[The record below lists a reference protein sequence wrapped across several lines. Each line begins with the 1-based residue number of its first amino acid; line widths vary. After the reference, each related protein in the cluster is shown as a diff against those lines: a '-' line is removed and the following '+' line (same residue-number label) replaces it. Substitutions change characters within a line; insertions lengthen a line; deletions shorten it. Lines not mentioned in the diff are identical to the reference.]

1 VSGLIDSALNH
12 ARTVVLALVF
22 IIAAG
27 ISTYRAIPKEAQP
40 DIEIPFIYI
49 SMTHEGIS
57 PEDAE
62 RLLVRPM
69 EQELRAL
76 EGVKEMTSSA
86 YEGGANV
93 TLEFDAGIDTD
104 VALQDVRAKVDLAK
118 AELPDET
125 EEPTVNE
132 VKISRLDPMLVLN
145 LSGKVPERTLSVIAR
160 DLEEQ
165 IEAIPGVLD
174 VEASGKREELME
186 VVVDPLAME
195 SYGLTQT
202 ELFNLVARNNK
213 LVAAGALETGQG
225 RFPVKV
231 PGVFESAADVLSL
244 PVKVDGDRVV
254 HFRDIAE
261 VRRTFKD
268 ATSYA
273 RIDGEAAIALEVVQR
288 AGANIILTI
297 ERVRAAVAEAQ
308 TMWPTGVTV
317 TYSRDSSRDIENML
331 TDLQNNVIS
340 AVLLVLI
347 VIIGIL
353 GVRNALL
360 VGIAIP
366 GSFLTGILLIGV
378 GGLTINI
385 VVLFSLIMAVGMLV
399 DGAIVVTELAD
410 RKMAEGLD
418 PRAAYSEA
426 ARRMAW
432 PIIASTATTLAAF
445 APLVFWPG
453 VTGEFMK
460 YLPLTLI
467 AVLSASLL
475 MALVFVPT
483 LGSLFGRT
491 GALSVRARE
500 RLAAAEVGNLNSIGG
515 FTEQYVHFLRRAL
528 RRPLLTATGVT
539 ALLVLV
545 FVAYGRFGHGVEFF
559 PDVEPE
565 FARINIAARGDLS
578 VDEKDALVRQ
588 VERRI
593 LDMPEFESIYARTG
607 SGGRGSREDQI
618 GSISLQL
625 VDWDSRR
632 PARDI
637 LAEVRERTADIA
649 GVVIETKTPRAGPGG
664 DKPLVIE
671 LSSRYPAALEAAAAG
686 VRGIMDQMD
695 GLEDIED
702 SRPLPGIEWRIGVD
716 RAKAARFGADVTLVG
731 NTIQLV
737 TNGVKIGEYRPDD
750 ADEEID
756 IRVRYPLGDRNL
768 DEIDKLRVPS
778 ASGPVPISNFVTR
791 EPAQKVS
798 TIERTDMRRTM
809 TVSADV
815 APGVLAD
822 VKVRELREGL
832 QELTPDPRVSVSF
845 RGDKEDQDEASA
857 FLSRA
862 MLVAVFIIALI
873 LVTQFNSLFQAFLI
887 LTAVLFSTGGVLLG
901 HLLMNMPF
909 GIVMSGIGVIALAG
923 IVVNNNIVLID
934 TYNYLRGHGMEYF
947 EAVLRT
953 CAQRLRPVLLTTV
966 TTILG
971 LMPMVLGINV
981 NLVERQVTIGGPSSQ
996 WWVQLSASVAGGL
1009 AFATVLT
1016 LVLTPALIV
1025 AQARGADRWQARRR
1039 RRARLA
1045 HDRELAARGTE
1056 DLGRGA
1062 SQAP

>member
-1 VSGLIDSALNH
+1 MKGLIEGALSH
-12 ARTVVLALVF
+12 SRTVLLSLIF
-22 IIAAG
+22 IILAG
-27 ISTYRAIPKEAQP
+27 ITTYRSIPKEAQP
-40 DIEIPFIYI
+40 DVEIPYIYVSI
-49 SMTHEGIS
+49 SHEGIS

-76 EGVKEMTSSA
+76 EGVKEMTSSG

-93 TLEFDAGIDTD
+93 TMEFDAGIDTA

-125 EEPTVNE
+125 DEPTVNE
-132 VKISRLDPMLVLN
+132 VKISRIDPMLIIN
-145 LSGKVPERTLSVIAR
+145 LSGKVPERTLATIAR
-160 DLEEQ
+160 DLEET
-165 IEAIPGVLD
+165 IESIPGVLD
-174 VEASGKREELME
+174 VETSGKREELME
-186 VVVDPLAME
+186 VLVDPLAME
-195 SYGLTQT
+195 SYGLTQQ

-213 LVAAGALETGQG
+213 LVAAGALQTGQG

-231 PGVFESAADVLSL
+231 PGVFESVEDVLSL
-244 PVKVDGDRVV
+244 PVKVDGKRIV
-254 HFRDIAE
+254 HFRDIAD
-261 VRRTFKD
+261 VRRTYKD
-268 ATSYA
+268 AQSYA
-273 RIDGEAAIALEVVQR
+273 RINGEPAIALEVVQR
-288 AGANIILTI
+288 TGANIILTI
-297 ERVRAAVAEAQ
+297 ERVREVVEAESAL
-308 TMWPTGVTV
+308 WPTGVDV
-317 TYSRDSSRDIENML
+317 TYSRDSSRDIRNML
-331 TDLQNNVIS
+331 TDLQNNVIL

-353 GVRNALL
+353 GLRNALL

-366 GSFLTGILLIGV
+366 GSFLTGILILGV

-418 PRAAYSEA
+418 RRAAYSEA

-467 AVLSASLL
+467 ATLSASLL

-483 LGSLFGRT
+483 LGSLFGKT
-491 GALSVRARE
+491 GALSPKARE
-500 RLAAAEVGNLNSIGG
+500 QLAAAEIGDLNSLTG
-515 FTEQYVHFLRRAL
+515 FTGGYVRFLRRAL
-528 RRPLLTATGVT
+528 KRPLLTAGMVT
-539 ALLVLV
+539 ALLVIV
-545 FVAYGRFGHGVEFF
+545 FVAYGRMGHGVEFF

-565 FARINIAARGDLS
+565 FARVNIAARGDLS
-578 VDEKDALVRQ
+578 VDEKDELVRR
-588 VERRI
+588 VERRV
-593 LDMPEFESIYARTG
+593 LDMPEFESLYARTG
-607 SGGRGSREDQI
+607 GGGRNSREDQI
-618 GSISLQL
+618 GSLQMQL
-625 VDWDSRR
+625 VDWEFRR
-632 PARDI
+632 PAAQI
-637 LAEVRERTADIA
+637 LEEVRDRTSDIA
-649 GVVIETKTPRAGPGG
+649 GVVVETKTPRAGPGG
-664 DKPLVIE
+664 DKPIVIE
-671 LSSRYPAALEAAAAG
+671 LSSRFPDALAAAVSR
-686 VRGIMDQMD
+686 VRAVLDGMN

-716 RAKAARFGADVTLVG
+716 RAQAARFGADVTLVG

-737 TNGVKIGEYRPDD
+737 TNGIKIGEYRPDD

-756 IRVRYPLGDRNL
+756 IRVRYPLGNRNL

-778 ASGPVPISNFVTR
+778 AAGPIPISNFVTR
-791 EPAQKVS
+791 TPAQKVG
-798 TIERTDMRRTM
+798 TIDRTDMRRTM
-809 TVSADV
+809 SISADV

-822 VKVRELREGL
+822 LKVQELRAAL
-832 QELTPDPRVSVSF
+832 MELEPDPRVAVTF

-857 FLSRA
+857 FLSKA
-862 MLVAVFIIALI
+862 MLVAVFVIAII
-873 LVTQFNSLFQAFLI
+873 LVTQFNSLYQALLI

-901 HLLMNMPF
+901 HLIMNMPF

-934 TYNYLRGHGMEYF
+934 TYNNLRAHGMEAF
-947 EAVLRT
+947 EAVMRT
-953 CAQRLRPVLLTTV
+953 CAQRLRPVLLTTA

-981 NLVERQVTIGGPSSQ
+981 NLVEREITIGGPSSQ

-1016 LVLTPALIV
+1016 LLLTPSLLV
-1025 AQARGADRWQARRR
+1025 AQAGAASRWRARRERRIQSR
-1039 RRARLA
+1039 RRQ
-1045 HDRELAARGTE
+1045 ELA
-1056 DLGRGA
+1056 
-1062 SQAP
+1062 SH